1 MNFDLTTAA
10 SGVPALFSPDP
21 STARRTLEF
30 FTADIRNA
38 NTRRAYARAGA
49 DFAGWCSERGLTDL
63 SDVEPVHVATYVE
76 QLKLAPPSIKQRLAA
91 LRRLFDWLVVGQVI
105 PTNPATSVRGPRYSS
120 RKGKTPVLS
129 AEEVRE
135 LVDSIDAEHPDW
147 SCAIG
152 RFIGTMVYTFARV
165 GRRSRGCVSRMSMS
179 QRQATVG
186 AAAREGRQ
194 APRDAVPP
202 PAWRTGIDDY
212 LEAARHLRRSRRGY
226 AVPVGALAVTDTLTR
241 GRCGRP
247 TCTG

>member
-49 DFAGWCSERGLTDL
+49 DFAGWCGERGLTEL
-63 SDVEPVHVATYVE
+63 HNVEPVHVATYVE

-120 RKGKTPVLS
+120 RKYSSPNTL
-129 AEEVRE
+129 AR
-135 LVDSIDAEHPDW
+135 
-147 SCAIG
+147 
-152 RFIGTMVYTFARV
+152 FARLISSMISTCGTV
-165 GRRSRGCVSRMSMS
+165 GWSRALRGSRMNGP
-179 QRQATVG
+179 V
-186 AAAREGRQ
+186 
-194 APRDAVPP
+194 
-202 PAWRTGIDDY
+202 
-212 LEAARHLRRSRRGY
+212 RSSN
-226 AVPVGALAVTDTLTR
+226 TT
-241 GRCGRP
+241 
-247 TCTG
+247 